1 MTKSLTRK
9 ESKMIQIVGL
19 TTGEQLIAKVEEQE
33 TGLLL
38 KKAAI
43 LVPAGKGELGMAPW
57 IPYGEI
63 EDGILVKSAA
73 IAWNVP
79 AKTDLANH
87 YTSAFVSG
95 LVVPQQEVI
104 APELKLVEG

>member
-1 MTKSLTRK
+1 
-9 ESKMIQIVGL
+9 MIQLVGL

-33 TGLLL
+33 GGLLL

-57 IPYGEI
+57 IPYGET
-63 EDGILVKSAA
+63 ENGIVVRWNA
-73 IAWNVP
+73 IAWNIA

-87 YTSAFVSG
+87 YNSAFGNG
-95 LVVPQQEVI
+95 LVVPTPGEVV
-104 APELKLVEG
+104 APDLKLVEA

>member
-1 MTKSLTRK
+1 
-9 ESKMIQIVGL
+9 MIQLVGL

-33 TGLLL
+33 GGLLL

-57 IPYGEI
+57 IPYGET
-63 EDGILVKSAA
+63 ENGIVVRWNA
-73 IAWNVP
+73 IAWSVA

-87 YTSAFVSG
+87 YNSAFVNG
-95 LVVPQQEVI
+95 LVVPSPGEVV
-104 APELKLVEG
+104 APDLKLVEA

>member
-1 MTKSLTRK
+1 
-9 ESKMIQIVGL
+9 MIQLVGL

-33 TGLLL
+33 NGLLL

-57 IPYGEI
+57 IPYGEV
-63 EDGILVKSAA
+63 EDGILVRWNAVA
-73 IAWNVP
+73 WFIA

-87 YTSAFVSG
+87 YNGAFGNG
-95 LVVPQQEVI
+95 LVVPAPQEVV